1 MVPSRKKEGFRWDV
15 LLDGFGDINSSSGR
29 IRSQTVGLVQRGKP
43 QVGIGLPRSF
53 YSPFDGPFVEEL
65 PVSRI
70 ITAKYQ
76 LVVPSGIIADNFQ
89 IGRPWPNPRT
99 VFPTEGAR
107 KIPKHAMHGH
117 RIIGLFRRAHI
128 PDSGPFGIPAVGP
141 VVAVARFGQAVKG
154 PFTIPYP
161 YQYGFVIPTRHPD
174 RIGFGV

>member
-89 IGRPWPNPRT
+89 IGRPWPNPRS
-99 VFPTEGAR
+99 VFPTEGADR
-107 KIPKHAMHGH
+107 KSTRLNSSHVRISYAVFCLKKKKKKH
-117 RIIGLFRRAHI
+117 
-128 PDSGPFGIPAVGP
+128 
-141 VVAVARFGQAVKG
+141 
-154 PFTIPYP
+154 T
-161 YQYGFVIPTRHPD
+161 
-174 RIGFGV
+174 